1 MAVISSRISP
11 VINGTSRNKVRWP
24 LQHVD
29 LTDNYRLQIIKKRSF
44 YTGKMYLLHKL
55 GWWSFWYSSFA
66 DDIMW
71 PWKVNVENPICLT
84 CQLSHSQ
91 NSQNPDCAQDII
103 VIFDSMVWFWGLANL
118 TVCQLNLP
126 WNDPCCHGNKIRDK
140 IVYNSTYIRNIDE
153 IIALSWAF
161 SR

>member
-1 MAVISSRISP
+1 MAQA
-11 VINGTSRNKVRWP
+11 GTRSDGRCNTW
-24 LQHVD
+24 
-29 LTDNYRLQIIKKRSF
+29 TSQIITDCRLSKNEAFTLAKCTCYINLAGDHF
-44 YTGKMYLLHKL
+44 
-55 GWWSFWYSSFA
+55 
-66 DDIMW
+66 DILRLPMTL
-71 PWKVNVENPICLT
+71 CD
-84 CQLSHSQ
+84 LSHSQ

-103 VIFDSMVWFWGLANL
+103 VIFDSMVWFLGLANL